1 MASQEIIHSQT
12 DTIRRQIIKDTGSFP
27 GTCEYSKQLARK
39 LGGWVYILETP
50 SEHGLDHKI
59 AVSRIEDTHEG
70 LIIDVTRNKNPYIGT
85 VTDVFNFKN
94 TALEIGNIYGL
105 PGWRMMLNYYG

>member
-1 MASQEIIHSQT
+1 MTSQESIHVKT
-12 DTIRRQIIKDTGSFP
+12 DTIRRQIIKETGSFP
-27 GTCEYSKQLARK
+27 GTCEYSKTLARS

-59 AVSRIEDTHEG
+59 TVSRIEDTHEG
-70 LIIDVTRNKNPYIGT
+70 LIIDVTRNKNPYMGK
-85 VTDVFNFKN
+85 VTDVFNFEQ
-94 TALEIGNIYGL
+94 TAQEIGVIYGL